1 MKARTMLPTMFLLLV
16 ALLIAPL
23 AADSPAQTT
32 QDVQNV
38 QKILKDRGFDPG
50 PLDGMMGPQ
59 TRAAIRQFQQ
69 SHHLEPTGTLD
80 EGTRQALGTEVGT
93 PAADH
98 ASRSDQP
105 VPAPGDVDDETE
117 RAREAGTVLA
127 EIMGAPDGGIPG
139 DLLEKSHAIA
149 IIPHVVKGAFI
160 VGGRYGKGLIARRN
174 EDGSWT
180 SPAFIT
186 IGAGSVGFQIGA
198 SATDLVLVFTNE
210 DGLRPLLK
218 GRFTLGGDVSVAAG
232 PVGRTA
238 SGSTDITL
246 RSSIYS
252 YARSKGLFAGVS
264 LDGASITMDDDAN
277 EAVYGSRLTG
287 EDILL
292 GDKAQMNEIV
302 RPFIESL
309 QTYVPPHRH

>member
-1 MKARTMLPTMFLLLV
+1 MNTRSILPTMFLLLV

-23 AADSPAQTT
+23 AADSLGQTT
-32 QDVQNV
+32 QDVQDV
-38 QKILKDRGFDPG
+38 QK
-50 PLDGMMGPQ
+50 
-59 TRAAIRQFQQ
+59 TRAA
-69 SHHLEPTGTLD
+69 
-80 EGTRQALGTEVGT
+80 
-93 PAADH
+93 AD
-98 ASRSDQP
+98 AGRSDQA
-105 VPAPGDVDDETE
+105 VAASGDADDETE

-149 IIPHVVKGAFI
+149 IVPHVVKAAFI
-160 VGGRYGKGLIARRN
+160 VGGRHGKGLISRRN

-180 SPAFIT
+180 TPAFIT
-186 IGAGSVGFQIGA
+186 LSAGSVGFQIGA

-218 GRFTLGGDVSVAAG
+218 GKFTLGGDASVAAG

-238 SGSTDITL
+238 SGSTDVTL
-246 RSSIYS
+246 RSAIYS

-264 LDGASITMDDDAN
+264 LDGASITMDDSAN
-277 EAVYGSRLTG
+277 EAVYGSPLTG

-292 GDKAQMNEIV
+292 RDMAQMNHIV
-302 RPFIESL
+302 QPFIESL
-309 QTYVPPHRH
+309 QSHVPPHRH